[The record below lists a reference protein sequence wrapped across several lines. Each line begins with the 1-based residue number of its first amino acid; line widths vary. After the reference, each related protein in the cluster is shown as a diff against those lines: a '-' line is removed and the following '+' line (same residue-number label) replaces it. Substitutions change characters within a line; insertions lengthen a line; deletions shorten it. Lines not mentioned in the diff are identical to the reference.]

1 MKLISIT
8 LCAAALAISGLAA
21 DAGQTEVKSKVTVKD
36 GKDVNVT
43 GCVARTAS
51 GSGFMLT
58 NVADKKGA
66 MHSYMLTADNQ
77 DFSKHVGHRVQLEGK
92 VTDRGDGKIE
102 VETKSKTKVEHGD
115 DKETKSKS
123 MMKGD
128 LDGVPYLGVKS
139 LKMVAA
145 VCP

>member
-1 MKLISIT
+1 MKLIICST
-8 LCAAALAISGLAA
+8 LCAAALAVSTLAA
-21 DAGQTEVKSKVTVKD
+21 QTEVKSKVTVKD
-36 GKDVNVT
+36 GKDVDVT
-43 GCVARTAS
+43 GCVARDAS
-51 GSGFMLT
+51 GNGFMLT

-66 MHSYMLTADNQ
+66 MHSYMLAAGDQ

-102 VETKSKTKVEHGD
+102 VETKSKTRVEHGD

-123 MMKGD
+123 TMKGD